1 MVGVEFNPNNACH
14 CVGAIRKPD
23 RMNPQIYALKLKLNA
38 MRDDLHNMAFSEY
51 PLDAL
56 VAQSAKIRA
65 LKGKITKLEN
75 SSRK

>member
-1 MVGVEFNPNNACH
+1 MKA
-14 CVGAIRKPD
+14 
-23 RMNPQIYALKLKLNA
+23 QIYALKIKLNA
-38 MRDDLHNMAFSEY
+38 MRDDLHNMAFSEM

-65 LKGKITKLEN
+65 LKTKITKLEN